1 MIPKIYSAFLNCNQK
16 VATDTRKI
24 TEGCLFFALKG
35 PNFNGNKFTKE
46 ALKKGASYAVI
57 DEEEFSI
64 EGKTFLVEDVLTT
77 LQNLALLH
85 RKQFNIPIIG
95 ITGTN
100 GKTTT
105 KELIGAVLSSRYNIL
120 ITQGNLNNHIGVPLT
135 MLQLGKYHQI
145 AVVEMGASKKGDIK
159 ELAEIAMPNYGLI
172 TNIGKAHLEGFG
184 DLETIKETKLELYNN
199 IIENNGQIIVNQD
212 DELLM
217 KKIPKNIKKYT
228 YGLINGIVK
237 GKVISF
243 KPTIDIAI
251 VLDNITHQVSTS
263 LLGGY
268 NLMNVL
274 ASVCIGKVFE
284 INNSSI
290 ISSIE
295 NYSPNNNRSQ
305 LIKTSKNTVIADCY
319 NANPTSTLQSLISLK
334 SMKDINKIAIL
345 GDMLELGDQ
354 SEKEHQ
360 LIVNYLEENEIKAF
374 LVGDCYLKTKTNFSK
389 FNTTENLSNYL
400 KKKKIYNHIILLKG
414 SRGIQLEKVINQNI
428 L

>member
-1 MIPKIYSAFLNCNQK
+1 MIPKIYSGFLNCNQK

-77 LQNLALLH
+77 LQNLALHH

-135 MLQLGKYHQI
+135 MLQLGKHHQI

-159 ELAEIAMPNYGLI
+159 ELAEIVMPTYGLI

-274 ASVCIGKVFE
+274 ASVSIGKVFE

>member
-1 MIPKIYSAFLNCNQK
+1 MIPKIYSGFLNCNQK

-24 TEGCLFFALKG
+24 TEGCLFFGLKG

-77 LQNLALLH
+77 LQNLALHH

-135 MLQLGKYHQI
+135 MLQLGKHHQI

-159 ELAEIAMPNYGLI
+159 ELAEIVMPTYGLI

-274 ASVCIGKVFE
+274 ASVSIGKVFE